1 MPTCLPCLPW
11 EVYRVKGAG
20 SDKDAMS
27 RGAVQSQ
34 GLWMWKTDLGRDYHF
49 IAMCAEDNVV
59 AVV

>member
-1 MPTCLPCLPW
+1 MTDGW